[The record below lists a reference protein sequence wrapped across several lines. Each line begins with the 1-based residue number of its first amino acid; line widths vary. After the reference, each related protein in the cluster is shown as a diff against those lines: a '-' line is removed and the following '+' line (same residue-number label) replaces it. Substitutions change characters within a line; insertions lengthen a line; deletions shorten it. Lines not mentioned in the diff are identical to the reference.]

1 MTEKE
6 SKREYYNSAMYYGTL
21 LGAVW
26 AVMYLLVF
34 AGATNIMCAMTAIVL
49 YAGSPFIA
57 GWFAT
62 RYRKEECNNEMQY
75 SNAWLFLVIIYICAT
90 TIGTI
95 VNYIYINHIDHGGFI
110 GEMQEMLSAIQGTP
124 GATADIVAASESY
137 RELLSRID
145 TTALPWQIM
154 ESDCLN
160 SFLLPPII
168 ALFVKKGKQI

>member
-6 SKREYYNSAMYYGTL
+6 KKREYYNSAMYYGTL

-26 AVMYLLVF
+26 AIMYLLVF

-57 GWFAT
+57 CRFAT
-62 RYRKEECNNEMQY
+62 RYRKEECNDEMQY
-75 SNAWLFLVIIYICAT
+75 SSAWWFLVIMYICAT

-95 VNYIYINHIDHGGFI
+95 VNYIYINHIDHGAFI
-110 GEMQEMLSAIQGTP
+110 SEMQAMLSTMQNAP
-124 GATADIVAASESY
+124 GATAEIVAAGESY
-137 RELLSRID
+137 RELLSKID
-145 TTALPWQIM
+145 TASLPWQIM
-154 ESDCLN
+154 ENDCLN

-168 ALFVKKGKQI
+168 ALFVKKGKSI